1 MNEEGEEAAGKP
13 LPAAVLID
21 RWVGRRLVELCQLSA
36 ARPEEVAGLLGISVA
51 ELEDYRNGSAPVPAS
66 VLFLAARRFE
76 VAMDYF
82 FADLSEGKDG
92 HALSA
97 SCTPVDAKKRPRK
110 SP

>member
-21 RWVGRRLVELCQLSA
+21 RWVGRRLVELCHSSA

-51 ELEDYRNGSAPVPAS
+51 ELEDYHNGSAPVPAS
-66 VLFLAARRFE
+66 VLFLAAWRFG
-76 VAMDYF
+76 VAIDYF
-82 FADLSEGKDG
+82 FAGLSEGKDDC
-92 HALSA
+92 APSA
-97 SCTPVDAKKRPRK
+97 SCSPGEAKKRLRK